1 VPGQGPTTIGGRY
14 ELQRPLGAGGMAEV
28 WLALDLRLNRKQVA
42 VKRLHGFR
50 AGGPDADLDLDRARR
65 EAFAAS
71 RLSHPNLVAVTDFIA
86 EQGEPFI
93 VMEYV
98 EGRTLDELCRGGG
111 LPLHEAAHL
120 MSQVAAALGEAHAA
134 HIVHRDIKPANIIV
148 SSRGD
153 AKLAD
158 FGIARAPD
166 DPRYT
171 RTGMFTGTMRYLAP
185 EVLEGRPARSPSD
198 IWALGATLFEA
209 VEGTPAFDAPT
220 NVAIMAAIAM
230 GPVPKITGSSALA
243 GLVARMLD
251 RDPAARPPAEEVAAQ
266 LRPLSQPATEVA
278 PVPWDAGLSTAGA
291 GRDVAPGD
299 ATVRVAARRP
309 PGPTRPRSRSKKR
322 TRAWMIVAVP
332 AVLAVTGIGIALGAS
347 GGGGNQPLAGGDHPS
362 LRSTSHANVGG
373 GPPPGSEP
381 TLHSSS
387 SHPVVGVGDPHSA
400 QPGGSTLHEPTTV
413 RFAGV
418 TVRHAT
424 QRKHEPV
431 VTTRGGTPPGT
442 LRVTNLVAGH
452 GAPAGPTSTVVV
464 RYVGVRYADGKVFD
478 SSWPRTAS
486 FHLPATVAGF
496 RHGIGGDGQIAKMRV
511 GGRRLIVVPPDQG
524 YGDRS
529 AGTVPSGSTLV
540 YVVDLISV
548 S

>member
-98 EGRTLDELCRGGG
+98 EGRTLDELCRGAG

-120 MSQVAAALGEAHAA
+120 MGQVAAALGEAHAA
-134 HIVHRDIKPANIIV
+134 HIVHRDIKPANIII

-198 IWALGATLFEA
+198 VWALGATLYEA

-220 NVAIMAAIAM
+220 NVALMAAIAM
-230 GPVPKITGSSALA
+230 GPLPKITGSPALA
-243 GLVARMLD
+243 GLVARMLE
-251 RDPAARPPAEEVAAQ
+251 RDPAARPSAEEVAAQ
-266 LRPLSQPATEVA
+266 LRPLSRPATEGA
-278 PVPWDAGLSTAGA
+278 PVPWDAALSTADA
-291 GRDVAPGD
+291 GRDVQPGD

-309 PGPTRPRSRSKKR
+309 AGPTRPRSRSKKR
-322 TRAWMIVAVP
+322 TRAWLVVAVP
-332 AVLAVTGIGIALGAS
+332 CVLAVAGIGIAIGAR
-347 GGGGNQPLAGGDHPS
+347 GGGGNRPLAGGDHPS
-362 LRSTSHANVGG
+362 LHRSSHADVGD

-387 SHPVVGVGDPHSA
+387 SHPVVG
-400 QPGGSTLHEPTTV
+400 GGHLSIPPAGVTLSEPTTV

-424 QRKHEPV
+424 RRRHKPV
-431 VTTRGGTPPGT
+431 VRTHGNRAPGT

-452 GAPAGPTSTVVV
+452 GARAGPTSTVVV

-478 SSWPRTAS
+478 SSWPHTAS
-486 FHLPATVAGF
+486 FRLTKTVAGF
-496 RHGIGGDGQIAKMRV
+496 RHGIGGDGHIAKMRV
-511 GGRRLIVVPPDQG
+511 GGRRLIVVPPGLG

-529 AGTVPSGSTLV
+529 AGTIPPDSTLV
-540 YVVDLISV
+540 FVVDLISV